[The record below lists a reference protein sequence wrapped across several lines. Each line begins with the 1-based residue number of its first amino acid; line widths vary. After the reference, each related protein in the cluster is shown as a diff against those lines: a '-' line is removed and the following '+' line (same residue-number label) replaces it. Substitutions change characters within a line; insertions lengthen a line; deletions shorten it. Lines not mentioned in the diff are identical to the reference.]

1 MPGPDPTSRQ
11 QPGPANAVLEITGE
25 VVVAG
30 GGGRRHRSRAGA
42 ADALLEVTGEVVV
55 AGGGGRR
62 HRSRAG
68 AAALDD
74 GSLFVAWRVGRDM
87 FQEPHGALV
96 ATRSADGGETWEEP
110 APLLAEP
117 GWDWFGAQRL
127 LHLDDGTLLMV
138 AGKARWNT
146 DRFHTYAIRSTDGG
160 RTWDPPGPEIR
171 VFAAFSEPYG
181 QGVVRGLPD
190 GRLLLGFQG
199 TDTPGAPNLAAVAF
213 SRDRGD
219 TWSERVLLSDDPE
232 LEPREPDTLPLPDG
246 RLLTVLRTDAPP
258 FASYQCYSEDGGRS
272 WTPLTATGFHG
283 HCPRLF
289 ALRRAVLCVYR
300 DMAEDRP
307 GIGCSASWDGGA
319 SWHFQRMLHRSPG
332 PYQGWGAACGYPG
345 VVRLADGQLL
355 CVFHT
360 DFVDGDCEIRAV
372 RLREVE

>member
-11 QPGPANAVLEITGE
+11 HPGPAHAV
-25 VVVAG
+25 
-30 GGGRRHRSRAGA
+30 
-42 ADALLEVTGEVVV
+42 LEVTGEVVV
-55 AGGGGRR
+55 AGGGERR

-96 ATRSADGGETWEEP
+96 ATRSADGGNTWEGP
-110 APLLAEP
+110 VPLLAEP

-127 LHLDDGTLLMV
+127 LHLDDGTLLML

-146 DRFHTYAIRSTDGG
+146 DRFHTYAVRSSDGG

-181 QGVVRGLPD
+181 QGVVRGLAD

-199 TDTPGAPNLAAVAF
+199 TDSPGAPNLAAVAF

-219 TWSERVLLSDDPE
+219 TWSERILLSDDAALE
-232 LEPREPDTLPLPDG
+232 LREPDTLPLPDG

-258 FASYQCYSEDGGRS
+258 CASYQCYSEDGGRS
-272 WTPLTATGFHG
+272 WSPLTATGFHG

-289 ALRRAVLCVYR
+289 ALPRVILCVYR

-307 GIGCSASWDGGA
+307 GIGCSASWDGGG
-319 SWHFQRMLHRSPG
+319 SWHFQGMLYRSPG
-332 PYQGWGAACGYPG
+332 PYEGWAAACGYPSL
-345 VVRLADGQLL
+345 VRLTDGQLL

-360 DFVDGDCEIRAV
+360 DFVDGDCEIRTA

>member
-11 QPGPANAVLEITGE
+11 QPGSAHAV
-25 VVVAG
+25 
-30 GGGRRHRSRAGA
+30 
-42 ADALLEVTGEVVV
+42 LEVTGEVVV

-68 AAALDD
+68 SAALAD

-110 APLLAEP
+110 VPVLAEP

-127 LHLDDGTLLMV
+127 LHLDDGTLLML

-146 DRFHTYAIRSTDGG
+146 DRFHTYAVRSSDGG

-181 QGVVRGLPD
+181 QGVVRGLPE

-199 TDTPGAPNLAAVAF
+199 TDAPGAPNLAAVAF

-219 TWSERVLLSDDPE
+219 TWSERVLLSDDPALE
-232 LEPREPDTLPLPDG
+232 LREPDTLTLPDG
-246 RLLTVLRTDAPP
+246 RLLTVLRYRR
-258 FASYQCYSEDGGRS
+258 ASLRLLPVLLGGR
-272 WTPLTATGFHG
+272 
-283 HCPRLF
+283 
-289 ALRRAVLCVYR
+289 RAELV
-300 DMAEDRP
+300 AP
-307 GIGCSASWDGGA
+307 
-319 SWHFQRMLHRSPG
+319 
-332 PYQGWGAACGYPG
+332 
-345 VVRLADGQLL
+345 
-355 CVFHT
+355 
-360 DFVDGDCEIRAV
+360 DGDRVPRPLPATV
-372 RLREVE
+372 RPAPRRHLRVPRHGRGPPRHRLQRKLGRRRFMAFPGDALPVAGSL